1 MRSRIYIPVIVT
13 IVLLLL
19 AGACRKAG
27 TWLVKKDVPGQ
38 GDTPGQVDAMVML
51 MGSIP
56 DRVLQTA
63 DLYGRRVAGKVVVV
77 EESVGAYRVLEE
89 RGAHIISNST
99 QARNALVVLGIP
111 EDSIVILP
119 GDATS
124 TQMEAEIIRDYLANS
139 PAIET
144 VLLVSSPAHTRR
156 ASMIFRAAFKSLEHP
171 VGVYCSPSSYTTF
184 YAEKWWR
191 SREDIQKVLMEYL
204 KLGNFVL
211 FERRQLRRQ

>member
-27 TWLVKKDVPGQ
+27 TWLVKEDQPGQ
-38 GDTPGQVDAMVML
+38 ADAMVLL

-77 EESVGAYRVLEE
+77 EESMGAYRVLEE
-89 RGAHIISNST
+89 RGARIISNST

-124 TQMEAEIIRDYLANS
+124 TQMEAEIIRDYLSIN

-156 ASMIFRAAFKSLEHP
+156 ASMIFKAAFKTLEHP
-171 VGVYCSPSSYTTF
+171 VGVYNSPSSYTTF

-191 SREDIQKVLMEYL
+191 TKEDIQKVVLEYL
-204 KLGNFVL
+204 KMGNFIL
-211 FERRQLRRQ
+211 FERRQLKQMRSDPA

>member
-19 AGACRKAG
+19 AGTCRKAG
-27 TWLVKKDVPGQ
+27 TWLVKEDQPGQ
-38 GDTPGQVDAMVML
+38 ADAMVLL

-63 DLYGRRVAGKVVVV
+63 DLYGQKVAGKVVVV
-77 EESVGAYRVLEE
+77 EESMGAYRVLEE
-89 RGAHIISNST
+89 RGARIISNST

-124 TQMEAEIIRDYLANS
+124 TQMEAEIIRDYLSIN

-156 ASMIFRAAFKSLEHP
+156 ASMIFKAAFKSLEHP
-171 VGVYCSPSSYTTF
+171 VSVCSSPSSYTTF

-191 SREDIQKVLMEYL
+191 TKEDIQKVVLEYL
-204 KLGNFVL
+204 KMGNFVL
-211 FERRQLRRQ
+211 FERRQLKQMRSDPA